1 MNSVRMEGGCIT
13 MKSGSRAADRVSLRG
28 WWTRRD
34 CYCCLVF
41 DEVVGCMIGFE
52 AMTAYGCTGE
62 ADED

>member
-1 MNSVRMEGGCIT
+1 

-28 WWTRRD
+28 WTRRD
-34 CYCCLVF
+34 CYCCSCLVF
-41 DEVVGCMIGFE
+41 DEVVVCMIGFE